1 MLRWLARY
9 LGLDDPHADDK
20 RTARLSENDA
30 LAIAREAGVGV
41 SDVESLALVAIERDG
56 DERLWVFATSS
67 RGSAWQVKVR
77 DRDGSVVSRGRV
89 GGR

>member
-1 MLRWLARY
+1 MLGWLARY
-9 LGLDDPHADDK
+9 LGLDAPLADGQ
-20 RTARLSENDA
+20 RAARLTEDA
-30 LAIAREAGVGV
+30 ALLIARQAGDGV
-41 SDVESLALVAIERDG
+41 SDVQSLALVAMEHEG

-89 GGR
+89 GKR